1 MLAVALALGSSACYG
16 VSNFLGPLLA
26 RRHTL
31 VSVLIISQL
40 AALVACALY
49 LAWDGGAALPRSGV
63 LLAILAGAG
72 NAGGLI
78 AFYRAAQLG
87 ALAVAAPIGALGAI
101 LPVTWGLANGDP
113 LRPTQAVG
121 ILLALAGSALAAR
134 RAEPSGAT
142 GLAHPDP
149 RASALWAAASA
160 LAFGVFLTA
169 LPLAAEDGRG
179 WAIFDA
185 RVALVV
191 MLLLWAGRRLAE
203 VRVTRDLPLL
213 AVPGLLLVAGTVVY
227 TFAYDKGQ
235 LSLVSVAGSLFP
247 IFTVSLGVIVLGERL
262 SGLQAAGV
270 VAAMT
275 GVTLI
280 AL

>member
-1 MLAVALALGSSACYG
+1 MLAVVLALGSSACYG
-16 VSNFLGPLLA
+16 VSNFIGPLLA

-31 VSVLIISQL
+31 VTVLIISQL
-40 AALVACALY
+40 AALVACAVY
-49 LAWDGGAALPRSGV
+49 LVAAGGAALPRSAL

-101 LPVTWGLANGDP
+101 VPVAWGLATGDT

-134 RAEPSGAT
+134 RAEPGGAA

-169 LPLAAEDGRG
+169 LPLASEDGRA

-185 RVALVV
+185 RVALLA
-191 MLLLWAGRRLAE
+191 MLAVWAGRRVTE
-203 VRVTRDLPLL
+203 VRITRDLPLL
-213 AVPGLLLVAGTVVY
+213 AVPGVLLVAGTIVY
-227 TFAYDKGQ
+227 TLAYDKGQ

-247 IFTVSLGVIVLGERL
+247 VFTVSLGVIVLGERL
-262 SGLQAAGV
+262 SRLQAAGV
-270 VAAMT
+270 VAAMV
-275 GVTLI
+275 GVVLI
-280 AL
+280 AV

>member
-1 MLAVALALGSSACYG
+1 MLAVVLALGSSACYG
-16 VSNFLGPLLA
+16 VSNFIGPLLA

-40 AALVACALY
+40 AALLACGLY
-49 LAWDGGAALPRSGV
+49 LAWYGGSALPGSAL

-78 AFYRAAQLG
+78 AFYRAVQLG

-101 LPVTWGLANGDP
+101 VPVTWGLATGDS
-113 LRPTQAVG
+113 LRPTQAAG

-134 RAEPSGAT
+134 RAEPAGAV
-142 GLAHPDP
+142 GVAHPDP

-160 LAFGVFLTA
+160 VAFGVFLTA
-169 LPLAAEDGRG
+169 LPLAAEDGRA
-179 WAIFDA
+179 WAILDA

-191 MLLLWAGRRLAE
+191 MLLVWAGRRVTAI
-203 VRVTRDLPLL
+203 RVTRDLPVL
-213 AVPGLLLVAGTVVY
+213 ALPGLLLVAGTVVY
-227 TFAYDKGQ
+227 TLAYEQGQ

-247 IFTVSLGVIVLGERL
+247 VFTVSLGVIVLGERL
-262 SGLQAAGV
+262 SRLQAVGV
-270 VAAMT
+270 VAAMV
-275 GVTLI
+275 GVVLI
-280 AL
+280 AV